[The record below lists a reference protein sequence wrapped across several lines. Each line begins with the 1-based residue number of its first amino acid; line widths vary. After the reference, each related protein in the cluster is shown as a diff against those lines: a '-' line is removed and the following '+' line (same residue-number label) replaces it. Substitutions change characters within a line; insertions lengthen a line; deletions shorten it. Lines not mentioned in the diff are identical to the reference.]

1 MSKENLND
9 LEQLVEIEKRQK
21 LALTAALDTQKNRKG
36 LYFAQKINM
45 GSYQG
50 TKRLIPS
57 YVTVQTLG
65 FVSKNI
71 LMGSEMPFMRDK
83 IDPKTNRLIVDQ
95 DNIDDVMQRAPD
107 WTRQL
112 ELTHYLLRSNHK
124 FTSILA
130 VIQPEWINQPES
142 SNWGDDKRAL
152 KDAIE
157 FEPLDSSSS
166 IGLLNL
172 ENKTIFALDGQHRIM
187 GIKGVQ
193 DLASGQLRYKNKNGS
208 EKKGGIIDTD
218 DFLSRFKVSR
228 SILDTILNTET
239 MSIEF
244 VPAVVHGETRED
256 ARIRLRNYFTDVNT
270 YAKKIKKG
278 EEAMLDETDGYK
290 IVGRKVGLSHP
301 IFKSNDES
309 APTRINMT
317 DQSIPK
323 ESNWITTLEAI
334 TNISE
339 NYLSSIDKE
348 GRDHWGPLFKEV
360 KIRPPENEIKKGMK
374 DLEKFFDLMSKIDV
388 FKKLQR
394 GESIKSL
401 REFPEKD
408 SKKKAYE
415 KTKNYSGHL
424 LLRPIG
430 QQILAQAVGVLV
442 SEGGNVEEIFKNIE
456 KIDQNGHFSAHN
468 PSSIFYGVTVNLAG
482 KSMITSLQDP
492 AAKYLIYLVTGAS
505 AEKQKEIYE
514 EIKLRRADELSPGK
528 WINFQGEKADLED
541 DDYLNLPK
549 PVGV

>member
-83 IDPKTNRLIVDQ
+83 IDPKTNRLIIDQ

-388 FKKLQR
+388 FKKR
-394 GESIKSL
+394 
-401 REFPEKD
+401 
-408 SKKKAYE
+408 
-415 KTKNYSGHL
+415 
-424 LLRPIG
+424 
-430 QQILAQAVGVLV
+430 
-442 SEGGNVEEIFKNIE
+442 
-456 KIDQNGHFSAHN
+456 
-468 PSSIFYGVTVNLAG
+468 
-482 KSMITSLQDP
+482 
-492 AAKYLIYLVTGAS
+492 
-505 AEKQKEIYE
+505 
-514 EIKLRRADELSPGK
+514 
-528 WINFQGEKADLED
+528 
-541 DDYLNLPK
+541 
-549 PVGV
+549 